1 MTPTLLYSVMS
12 QAASTNTLQSTEVVL
27 AVVVPAVVVG
37 LDVVVPAVVVSLVV
51 VVGACVIVV
60 EPIIDEVVDSPTVL
74 VVFCCNETF
83 ARTRV
88 EIRVKNNL
96 AILH

>member
-1 MTPTLLYSVMS
+1 MS

-27 AVVVPAVVVG
+27 AVVVPAAVVVG
-37 LDVVVPAVVVSLVV
+37 LDVVVPDVVVTGPCVV
-51 VVGACVIVV
+51 VV
-60 EPIIDEVVDSPTVL
+60 EPIIDEVVDPPTVVDPTVL
-74 VVFCCNETF
+74 DMICCNETF

-88 EIRVKNNL
+88 EIRDKNNL

>member
-27 AVVVPAVVVG
+27 AVVVPAVVVVG
-37 LDVVVPAVVVSLVV
+37 LDVVVGSCVV
-51 VVGACVIVV
+51 VV
-60 EPIIDEVVDSPTVL
+60 EPIIDEVVDPPTVL
-74 VVFCCNETF
+74 VMTCNETF

>member
-37 LDVVVPAVVVSLVV
+37 LDVVDPAVLVGPVVVGSV
-51 VVGACVIVV
+51 VVGAVDVGPV
-60 EPIIDEVVDSPTVL
+60 VVDSVI
-74 VVFCCNETF
+74 VCCNVKF
-83 ARTRV
+83 ARRRI

-96 AILH
+96 IIV

>member
-27 AVVVPAVVVG
+27 AVVVPAVVEG
-37 LDVVVPAVVVSLVV
+37 LDVVVPAVVVIGPCVV
-51 VVGACVIVV
+51 VV
-60 EPIIDEVVDSPTVL
+60 ESIIDEVVDPPTV
-74 VVFCCNETF
+74 VVLICCNVTF

-88 EIRVKNNL
+88 EIRIKNNL
-96 AILH
+96 FILF

>member
-1 MTPTLLYSVMS
+1 MS

-37 LDVVVPAVVVSLVV
+37 LDVVDPDVVVIGPCVV
-51 VVGACVIVV
+51 VV

-74 VVFCCNETF
+74 DAICCDETF

-88 EIRVKNNL
+88 EIRDKNNL